1 MAMQNF
7 VCLLGAMMAFALGG
21 CASPFDVPT
30 HARSSLTDTMPA
42 NASALPS
49 VYRADE
55 DQHPEFV
62 LDSSPE
68 SYIQYALFH
77 SPKAEQAYQQ
87 WRASAERL
95 PQLAALPDPRLSFG
109 FFLNE
114 VETRVGP
121 QQAKIGIQQTF
132 PWIGKLRDRED
143 AGAKHALAAWYR
155 YQGVLLNITEQVNIA
170 LADLSYLDATLQ
182 ITEDNQSLLTSI
194 EEVVRAKYRVGTGS
208 HPQLIRVQ
216 LELAQLDD
224 RLIQLRSLR
233 PVHVAT
239 LNSILNRSPEAKVQ
253 SNLSLAQNLVLQS
266 AEELAQRAM
275 TSNPILQSNTQR
287 IEQARIETQL
297 ARKDGYPDLTVGL
310 EYIVTNEAANPSI
323 AESGDDPIML
333 TFGINLPIWREKYD
347 AKVRQS
353 IANRLSQTRQLD
365 SDANTITANIYKAWF
380 EHTDAARRVALYQD
394 SLIPKAQES
403 LSASLVAF
411 RTGQADFLD
420 LLDTQ
425 RTLIEFGIQA
435 QRAQAEQSKALAAL
449 NRLVGEPVNTTPS
462 NTEVQP

>member
-1 MAMQNF
+1 MAMQYIVRLF
-7 VCLLGAMMAFALGG
+7 GTMSAFALSG

-30 HARSSLTDTMPA
+30 HARSSVTNTMPA
-42 NASALPS
+42 NASALGS
-49 VYRADE
+49 IYRVVD
-55 DQHPEFV
+55 DQQPELV
-62 LDSSPE
+62 LDSTPE

-95 PQLAALPDPRLSFG
+95 PQLAALPDPRLNFG

-121 QQAKIGIQQTF
+121 QQAKVGIQQTF
-132 PWIGKLRDRED
+132 PWIGKLRDRQD
-143 AGAKHALAAWYR
+143 AGAKQALAIWYQ
-155 YQGVLLNITEQVNIA
+155 YQGVLLRIAEQVNIA
-170 LADLSYLDATLQ
+170 LADLSYLDATIQ
-182 ITEDNQSLLTSI
+182 ITQDNKALLTSI
-194 EEVVRAKYRVGTGS
+194 EEVVRVKYRVGTGS

-224 RLIQLRSLR
+224 RLIQLRAIR

-239 LNSILNRSPEAKVQ
+239 LNSILSRSPEAKVQ
-253 SNLSLAQNLVLQS
+253 SNLQLSQHLVSQS

-275 TSNPILQSNTQR
+275 TSNPILQTNIMR
-287 IEQARIETQL
+287 IEQSRIETQL

-310 EYIVTNEAANPSI
+310 EYIVTDEAANPSI
-323 AESGDDPIML
+323 TESGDDPIML

-365 SDANTITANIYKAWF
+365 SDANTIAADIYKAWF

-425 RTLIEFGIQA
+425 RTLLEFGIQA
-435 QRAQAEQSKALAAL
+435 QRAQAEQTKALATL
-449 NRLVGEPVNTTPS
+449 NRLVGTHVITTPT
-462 NTEVQP
+462 NKGMQP